1 VTELVKRYR
10 QNAERCLRL
19 VQNFNDPEAK
29 RSLLLMANAWLALA
43 VQREKTIETAP
54 AHEPTSPLNELP
66 PPLDEPATPPPI
78 DEPATPP
85 INEPAPASEPPERL
99 NAAEPDD
106 SIKPDDSLQS

>member
-1 VTELVKRYR
+1 MTDLVKRYR

-29 RSLLLMANAWLALA
+29 RSLLAMANAWLALA
-43 VQREKTIETAP
+43 AQREKTIETAP

-78 DEPATPP
+78 DEPA
-85 INEPAPASEPPERL
+85 PASEPPQRL

>member
-1 VTELVKRYR
+1 MTDLVKRYR

-19 VQNFNDPEAK
+19 LQNFNDPEAK
-29 RSLLLMANAWLALA
+29 RSLLAMANAWLALA
-43 VQREKTIETAP
+43 AQREKTIETAS

-66 PPLDEPATPPPI
+66 ATPPPI
-78 DEPATPP
+78 DEPA
-85 INEPAPASEPPERL
+85 PASEPPQRL